1 MLARVP
7 DLGPDL
13 ANSPRPGRHTVELR
27 VCVQSER
34 QSLTVY
40 FDGGCPLCRA
50 EINHY
55 RKQEGADKICF
66 RDVSISEEVLAGDLT
81 KEQALERFHVR
92 GNDGLLLS
100 GAAAF
105 VAVWSTLPRWKWAA
119 RVAALPGILM
129 MLEIAYRLFLPVRPF
144 LSSLLGRFTR
154 GGS

>member
-1 MLARVP
+1 
-7 DLGPDL
+7 
-13 ANSPRPGRHTVELR
+13 
-27 VCVQSER
+27 VQSEGR
-34 QSLTVY
+34 SLTVY
-40 FDGGCPLCRA
+40 FDGGCSLCQA

-66 RDVSISEEVLAGDLT
+66 RDVSTSEEIPAGDLT
-81 KEQALERFHVR
+81 KEQAMERFHVR

-119 RVAALPGILM
+119 RLAALPGILM
-129 MLEIAYRLFLPVRPF
+129 MLEIAYRLFLPVRPI

-154 GGS
+154 RGS

>member
-1 MLARVP
+1 M
-7 DLGPDL
+7 
-13 ANSPRPGRHTVELR
+13 
-27 VCVQSER
+27 QSER

-40 FDGGCPLCRA
+40 FDGGCPLCQA

-66 RDVSISEEVLAGDLT
+66 RDVSISEEMLAGDLT
-81 KEQALERFHVR
+81 KEQAMERFHVR
-92 GNDGLLLS
+92 GNDGSLLS

-129 MLEIAYRLFLPVRPF
+129 MLEIAYRLFLPVRPI